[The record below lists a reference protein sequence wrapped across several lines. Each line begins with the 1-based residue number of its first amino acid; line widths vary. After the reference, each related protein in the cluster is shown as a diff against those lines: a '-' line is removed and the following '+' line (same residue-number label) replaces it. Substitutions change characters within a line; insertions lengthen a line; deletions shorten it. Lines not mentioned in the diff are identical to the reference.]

1 MQCHSFILKSFLK
14 IDAFHY
20 EIIESQE
27 MKEMKDSHFSTPAKG
42 GKIMTQG
49 KEVAVVKNYKDTV
62 FRMLYRGKK
71 ELLILYNA

>member
-1 MQCHSFILKSFLK
+1 
-14 IDAFHY
+14 
-20 EIIESQE
+20 

-62 FRMLYRGKK
+62 FRMLYREKK